1 MTGTFIDTI
10 IICTCTGL
18 TIVIAGSWNV
28 GLQGVNITMAAFNYG
43 LPLPEMASNVILML
57 CLIFFAFTT
66 ILGWDYYSERCLEY
80 FTNRNMKAV
89 RVYRWLYIAAVF
101 VGPYITVSAVWNIA
115 DIFNGLMAF
124 PNIIALFALSGVVA
138 KETKAYFRAQKHSAL
153 EK

>member
-1 MTGTFIDTI
+1 
-10 IICTCTGL
+10 
-18 TIVIAGSWNV
+18 
-28 GLQGVNITMAAFNYG
+28 
-43 LPLPEMASNVILML
+43 
-57 CLIFFAFTT
+57 
-66 ILGWDYYSERCLEY
+66 
-80 FTNRNMKAV
+80 MKAV